1 MGKAI
6 SILLLLMIFSCGS
19 VRAEENAN
27 EDPIKSWVRDG
38 EPNRPVDKEFY
49 GRLDWRSKTIG
60 PYVLRLGYIYDKWV
74 AALQFAKPDGTV
86 VMTEI
91 TPPQEY
97 ITIVDAATGTRCA
110 GARDVN
116 HDKVLEIAFLHRKLY
131 DPNYHMYTVYAL
143 TPGKPKLLWKS
154 GGKLGDWLHETR

>member
-1 MGKAI
+1 MRAFL
-6 SILLLLMIFSCGS
+6 ILLVLYMYSSFA
-19 VRAEENAN
+19 VAKADENAN
-27 EDPIKSWVRDG
+27 DDPIKSWVRDG
-38 EPNRPVDKEFY
+38 EPNRPMDKEFY
-49 GRLDWRSKTIG
+49 SRLKWKPRAVG
-60 PYVLRLGYIYDKWV
+60 PYTLRLGYIFDKWV
-74 AALQFAKPDGTV
+74 AALQFVKPDGTV

-97 ITIVDAATGTRCA
+97 ITIVDAETGSRRG

-116 HDKVLEIAFLHRKLY
+116 GDKVLEIAFLHRKLY

-143 TPGKPKLLWKS
+143 TPDKPKLLWKS